1 MKQKRNRFWLIMGQ
15 AVAAVLLFVCLAGVS
30 VAGVA
35 EDLAAKK
42 PLQDVINHS
51 LQLGTTVGDLMKDLT
66 AADVTGKDIICGLFA
81 GGAVNYEVI
90 SAAIDNGMDK
100 TNVVQW
106 SYQCGASREDIQNG
120 FSMADESLT
129 SNLIFLLNSLF
140 DENAK
145 EYNYNPPSPSK

>member
-1 MKQKRNRFWLIMGQ
+1 MGQ

-35 EDLAAKK
+35 DDLAAGNS
-42 PLQDVINHS
+42 LQNVINHS
-51 LQLGTTVGDLMKDLT
+51 LQLGTTVDDLMKDLI
-66 AADVTGKDIICGLFA
+66 AADVTGKDIICGLFT
-81 GGAVNYEVI
+81 GGAAKYEVI
-90 SAAIDNGMDK
+90 SAAIDNGMDE

-120 FSMADESLT
+120 FSKAGESLT

>member
-1 MKQKRNRFWLIMGQ
+1 MKQKKNRIWLIMGQ
-15 AVAAVLLFVCLAGVS
+15 AVSAVLLFVCLAGGAVAS
-30 VAGVA
+30 VT
-35 EDLAAKK
+35 EDLAAGNL
-42 PLQDVINHS
+42 LQNVINHS
-51 LQLGTTVGDLMKDLT
+51 LQLGTTVDDLMKDLI
-66 AADVTGKDIICGLFA
+66 AADVTGKDIICGLFTGSA
-81 GGAVNYEVI
+81 AKYEVI
-90 SAAIDNGMDK
+90 SAAIDNGMDE

-120 FSMADESLT
+120 FSKAGESLT

>member
-35 EDLAAKK
+35 DDLAAGRL
-42 PLQDVINHS
+42 LQNVINDS
-51 LQLGTTVGDLMKDLT
+51 LARNVPVSQLMKDLID
-66 AADVTGKDIICGLFA
+66 ANVAGKDIICGLFT
-81 GGAVNYEVI
+81 GGAAKYEVI
-90 SAAIDNGMDK
+90 SAAIDNGMDE

-120 FSMADESLT
+120 FNKADESLPPGMV
-129 SNLIFLLNSLF
+129 FLLGEKTEES
-140 DENAK
+140 AK
-145 EYNYNPPSPSK
+145 EYLYNPPSPSK

>member
-1 MKQKRNRFWLIMGQ
+1 MKQKKNRICLIMGQ

-35 EDLAAKK
+35 DDLAAGNS
-42 PLQDVINHS
+42 LQSVIKHS
-51 LQLGTTVGDLMKDLT
+51 LQLGTTVDDLMKDLID
-66 AADVTGKDIICGLFA
+66 ANVAGKEIICGLFT
-81 GGAVNYEVI
+81 GGAAKYEVI
-90 SAAIDNGMDK
+90 SAAIDNGMDE

-120 FSMADESLT
+120 FSMAGESLT
-129 SNLIFLLNSLF
+129 PGLIFLLSSLY
-140 DENAK
+140 DESAK

>member
-1 MKQKRNRFWLIMGQ
+1 MKQKINRFWLIMGQ

-35 EDLAAKK
+35 DDLAAGYS
-42 PLQDVINHS
+42 LQNVINHN
-51 LQLGTTVGDLMKDLT
+51 LKLGTTVDDLMKDLI
-66 AADVTGKDIICGLFA
+66 AANVDGNDIVCGLFA
-81 GGAVNYEVI
+81 GGAAKYEVI

-100 TNVVQW
+100 TNVVHW
-106 SYQCGASREDIQNG
+106 SYQCGASLEDIQNG
-120 FSMADESLT
+120 FSKAGESLT

-145 EYNYNPPSPSK
+145 EYNYNPPSPSQ